1 MYLCKYP
8 HGTCMFVC
16 VCICVC
22 VCVCVCVT
30 CLVPLFACACMYI
43 YCMRYMYCIYYI
55 TLPFQLV
62 GLISSVVI
70 AVVLVLMGFVFE
82 QLPRVSG
89 TP

>member
-1 MYLCKYP
+1 MY
-8 HGTCMFVC
+8 VC
-16 VCICVC
+16 VCMYM
-22 VCVCVCVT
+22 CVCVCVT
-30 CLVPLFACACMYI
+30 CVVPLFAYACMYL
-43 YCMRYMYCIYYI
+43 YCMRYMYMYCIYCI